1 MKIYV
6 GNLSYNL
13 SENEL
18 KDVFTPY
25 GEVASVKIMTDKF
38 TGRSKGFAFVEM
50 PNDAEAN
57 NAIQGLNDVEVAQ
70 RSIKVNEARERTFD
84 NNRPRTGGGFNRGG
98 DRGGYGG
105 NRGGGDR
112 GGYGGGNRGG
122 GYGGNRGGNEGG
134 EY

>member
-13 SENEL
+13 SENDL

-25 GEVASVKIMTDKF
+25 GEVTSVKIMTDKF

-57 NAIQGLNDVEVAQ
+57 NAINGLNNVEVAQ

-84 NNRPRTGGGFNRGG
+84 ENRPRSGGGYRGGNGGGGDRGGYNRGG
-98 DRGGYGG
+98 DRGGYNRGG
-105 NRGGGDR
+105 NGGGGDR
-112 GGYGGGNRGG
+112 Y
-122 GYGGNRGGNEGG
+122 
-134 EY
+134 

>member
-13 SENEL
+13 SETEL

-25 GEVASVKIMTDKF
+25 GEVTSVKIMTDKF

-57 NAIQGLNDVEVAQ
+57 SAIEGLNNVEVAA

-84 NNRPRTGGGFNRGG
+84 ENRPRSNGG
-98 DRGGYGG
+98 
-105 NRGGGDR
+105 
-112 GGYGGGNRGG
+112 GG
-122 GYGGNRGGNEGG
+122 GYNRGGNSGG
-134 EY
+134 GYNRGGYNRG